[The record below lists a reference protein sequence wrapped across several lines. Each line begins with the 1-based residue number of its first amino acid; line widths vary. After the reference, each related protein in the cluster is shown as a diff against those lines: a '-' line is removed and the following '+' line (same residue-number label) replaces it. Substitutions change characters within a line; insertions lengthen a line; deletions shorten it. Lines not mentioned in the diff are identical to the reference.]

1 MRELGR
7 EKFNVDDAWNVHL
20 QTRGKEE
27 GRNAGELHIQKAELQ
42 RKLDNYRE
50 AVKQD
55 FGVEISVLEQ
65 PKDFLAKRNF
75 KKELSEVSPAQWYSS
90 LERMRAYELTQYV
103 EAALST
109 VKLPEAGKDKKL
121 QFTDVGS
128 RSNFFGSLMAKR
140 HKDQD
145 WKMVDIENQDLPAKV
160 KDESRYNVL
169 NPFDELPKSDVITLN
184 CVLHHVGEIDGEH
197 GKFDDKKIDKFLKT
211 INNAL
216 PKNGVVV
223 VVEDFIGKDKV
234 NRLYNDFIKG
244 VDELF
249 YPQSLGN
256 QKLSK
261 EWVEKFEKNGFS
273 LVKEEYPIGFNVVGL
288 PVVETCLVF
297 RKKS

>member
-1 MRELGR
+1 MRELDR

-55 FGVEISVLEQ
+55 FGVDISVLEQ
-65 PKDFLAKRNF
+65 PKDFLTKRNF

-90 LERMRAYELTQYV
+90 LERMRAYELTQHV
-103 EAALST
+103 EAVLST

-128 RSNFFGSLMAKR
+128 RSNFFGSLMAKL

-160 KDESRYNVL
+160 KDESRYN
-169 NPFDELPKSDVITLN
+169 
-184 CVLHHVGEIDGEH
+184 
-197 GKFDDKKIDKFLKT
+197 
-211 INNAL
+211 
-216 PKNGVVV
+216 
-223 VVEDFIGKDKV
+223 
-234 NRLYNDFIKG
+234 DFIKG
-244 VDELF
+244 VDKLF

-256 QKLSK
+256 QKPSK
-261 EWVEKFEKNGFS
+261 DWIEKFEKNGFS

-288 PVVETCLVF
+288 PVVETCLIF